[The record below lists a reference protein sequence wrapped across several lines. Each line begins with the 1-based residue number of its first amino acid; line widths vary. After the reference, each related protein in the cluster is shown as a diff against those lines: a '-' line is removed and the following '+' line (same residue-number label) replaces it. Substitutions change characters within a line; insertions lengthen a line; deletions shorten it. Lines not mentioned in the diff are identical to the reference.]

1 MTDSS
6 TKGASGKKGNVPK
19 NYYFIEHEVA
29 PLILDWQKYYE
40 QQTEIKNFLQENEEN
55 LSPSDKQKLEQE
67 YQKSVENAAPKLEKI
82 MNETYKVI
90 KGVIFKAEF
99 QKKEKYNNCFQIAVE
114 ACIKA
119 LPRFDPQYGTAFN
132 YLSLTAKKSIIFHL
146 IKRAKKKHLSLDY
159 EYMDDDNLQLKNFV
173 KQEEKTLRNLEI
185 ENLTDTI
192 DNIIE
197 ESGEHKSLH
206 NVNKELREYLF
217 YHQGKYDKKDFFKWA
232 KSDGVSSNLLRKYI
246 KFLKD
251 NRERLYGEVG
261 VYD

>member
-1 MTDSS
+1 
-6 TKGASGKKGNVPK
+6 
-19 NYYFIEHEVA
+19 
-29 PLILDWQKYYE
+29 
-40 QQTEIKNFLQENEEN
+40 
-55 LSPSDKQKLEQE
+55 
-67 YQKSVENAAPKLEKI
+67 
-82 MNETYKVI
+82 
-90 KGVIFKAEF
+90 
-99 QKKEKYNNCFQIAVE
+99 
-114 ACIKA
+114 
-119 LPRFDPQYGTAFN
+119 
-132 YLSLTAKKSIIFHL
+132 
-146 IKRAKKKHLSLDY
+146 
-159 EYMDDDNLQLKNFV
+159 MDDDNLQLKNFV